1 MDTNT
6 DARITSFSPAPVPDG
21 RVLFEGREYLRD
33 GRGGMR
39 AIEAIRPQDLLQDQL
54 VRSEFGWALA
64 LADQVRRFKGHA
76 YENLGAFD
84 ALLAEKYGLTKGG
97 GKGNRTYATYDGL
110 MQIEVRVHDRIVF
123 GPEMQVAKGL
133 MDECLNEWAQD
144 TKAELRSLITRAFET
159 DKEGSI
165 NRTHVFSLLQIE
177 SDDPRF
183 IRGQQAIR
191 DAIRVVG
198 ARQYIRYRMRESPDA
213 PWTTV
218 TIDLANA

>member
-1 MDTNT
+1 MDELSE
-6 DARITSFSPAPVPDG
+6 IPV
-21 RVLFEGREYLRD
+21 E
-33 GRGGMR
+33 
-39 AIEAIRPQDLLQDQL
+39 LQ
-54 VRSEFGWALA
+54 
-64 LADQVRRFKGHA
+64 
-76 YENLGAFD
+76 
-84 ALLAEKYGLTKGG
+84 
-97 GKGNRTYATYDGL
+97 
-110 MQIEVRVHDRIVF
+110 I
-123 GPEMQVAKGL
+123 AKGL
-133 MDECLNEWAQD
+133 IDECLNEWAQD